1 MAENRRYLGLRF
13 PFTAMEV
20 EGFFLD
26 LDYNPYKEI
35 KSDIMH
41 LLFTPKGQRVRM
53 PNFGTNLLRYIFEP
67 NDDKTKTDIKIE
79 LQETIKKFI
88 PSVSITDLKIT
99 NSTEHNYTANVEI
112 NYTIDEGSGLLTYD
126 TININI

>member
-1 MAENRRYLGLRF
+1 MAAKRYLGLRF
-13 PFTAMEV
+13 PFTAMEI

-67 NDDKTKTDIKIE
+67 NDDKTKIDIKIE

-88 PSVSITDLKIT
+88 PSVNITDLKIT
-99 NSTEHNYTANVEI
+99 NSTEYNYTANVEI